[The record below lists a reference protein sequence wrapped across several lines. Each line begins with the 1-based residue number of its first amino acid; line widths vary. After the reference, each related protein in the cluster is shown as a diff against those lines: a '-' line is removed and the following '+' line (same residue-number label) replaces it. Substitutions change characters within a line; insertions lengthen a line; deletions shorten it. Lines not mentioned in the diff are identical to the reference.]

1 MDFMNTFWPLLSL
14 LPKQEQAC
22 VRKPQMGLGFL
33 ASTEWLPMYYY
44 QGLTQFL
51 NAYCW
56 HWACPMFMSSS
67 RSGGLDLTGWHCAN
81 EHTYL
86 GKPAHGPSWAACPRA
101 DLLTSLTL
109 NLHLSAPFLFLTP
122 FASPPPLL
130 TSYVVLPWI
139 HDPSSPF
146 TLLTSTLWPPVGSP
160 SKDFLPSSPQNC
172 KVQVQCLEFILHW
185 QKWSKA
191 EFLKVLGLAR
201 DPLVAGLK
209 QKTPGCLGV
218 SPSNTYPRGLW

>member
-1 MDFMNTFWPLLSL
+1 MDTLWPSWTPYGHFFAL

-56 HWACPMFMSSS
+56 HWAGPMFISSS
-67 RSGGLDLTGWHCAN
+67 RSGGLDLTGLHCAN

-86 GKPAHGPSWAACPRA
+86 GKPAHGSSWAACPRA

-109 NLHLSAPFLFLTP
+109 NPYLSAPFLFLTP

-130 TSYVVLPWI
+130 TSYLVLPWV
-139 HDPSSPF
+139 HDPSSPL
-146 TLLTSTLWPPVGSP
+146 TLLTSALWPPVGI
-160 SKDFLPSSPQNC
+160 FLPSSPQNC
-172 KVQVQCLEFILHW
+172 EVQVSRVYFTL
-185 QKWSKA
+185 A
-191 EFLKVLGLAR
+191 EV
-201 DPLVAGLK
+201 V
-209 QKTPGCLGV
+209 
-218 SPSNTYPRGLW
+218 